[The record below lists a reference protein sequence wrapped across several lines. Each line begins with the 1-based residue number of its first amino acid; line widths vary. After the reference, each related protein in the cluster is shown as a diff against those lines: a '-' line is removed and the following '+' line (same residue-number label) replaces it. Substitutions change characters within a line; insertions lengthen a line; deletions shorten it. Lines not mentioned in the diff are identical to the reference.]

1 MKKIYILY
9 YFLFILQIKYKYDIT
24 YKLSLPLDML
34 PYYCRIYIYHN
45 LFHQSNINVFVKI
58 SLLLL
63 LLGYFISFA
72 NPSFGKFF
80 LFSSRNTSNV
90 CPWKIYCMH
99 VQNLY
104 IYIYIYIYIY
114 KIHFKKLISH
124 DKVVY

>member
-1 MKKIYILY
+1 MIKIISLNQYTWFKTGGLQIYILY

-34 PYYCRIYIYHN
+34 PYYSRIYIYHN

-104 IYIYIYIYIY
+104 IYIYIY
-114 KIHFKKLISH
+114 L
-124 DKVVY
+124 